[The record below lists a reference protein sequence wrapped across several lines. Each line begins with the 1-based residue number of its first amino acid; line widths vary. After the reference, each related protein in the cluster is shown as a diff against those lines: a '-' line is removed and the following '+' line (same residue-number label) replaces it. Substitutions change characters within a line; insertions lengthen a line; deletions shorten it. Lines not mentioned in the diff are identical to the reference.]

1 MSSVNIA
8 MPVMAAEL
16 RADASLISW
25 LPTIFLVSNVALM
38 LPFGKLADNIGRKRV
53 YMSGLIVTA
62 IASCGAAMATS
73 IEGIL
78 FFRFVQ
84 GGASAMTLGTGVA
97 MITSVYPANKRG
109 MAIGI
114 NSACIYIGLTIAPV
128 LGGIVTELFGWRWV
142 FAMPAPI
149 ALILVTLIAIFV
161 KGDWRKEQQ
170 LPFDWQ
176 GAVIFGA
183 GTTLFVIALTELPQW
198 NYVRT

>member
-84 GGASAMTLGTGVA
+84 GGASAMTL
-97 MITSVYPANKRG
+97 
-109 MAIGI
+109 
-114 NSACIYIGLTIAPV
+114 
-128 LGGIVTELFGWRWV
+128 
-142 FAMPAPI
+142 
-149 ALILVTLIAIFV
+149 
-161 KGDWRKEQQ
+161 
-170 LPFDWQ
+170 
-176 GAVIFGA
+176 
-183 GTTLFVIALTELPQW
+183 
-198 NYVRT
+198 